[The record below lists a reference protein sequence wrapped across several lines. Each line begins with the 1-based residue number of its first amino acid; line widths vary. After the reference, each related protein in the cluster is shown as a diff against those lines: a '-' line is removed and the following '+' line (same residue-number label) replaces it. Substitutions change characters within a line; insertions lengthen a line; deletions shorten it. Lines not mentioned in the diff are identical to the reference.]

1 MHAFAEVVEDLT
13 RRDFL
18 DVAGRCRL
26 PVLFVNGLGD
36 PLFRA
41 QERQFL
47 AAVRAGGGSA
57 RLFRVRGPH
66 TMAISAPAAFTRL
79 LERGHGLLAAAHPAA
94 FAPA

>member
-1 MHAFAEVVEDLT
+1 MRAVAEVVEDLT

-41 QERQFL
+41 SLRWL
-47 AAVRAGGGSA
+47 PGAAGTPTSRSRPGEWTCTRSSTAHEGPGSPA
-57 RLFRVRGPH
+57 HRL
-66 TMAISAPAAFTRL
+66 
-79 LERGHGLLAAAHPAA
+79 
-94 FAPA
+94 